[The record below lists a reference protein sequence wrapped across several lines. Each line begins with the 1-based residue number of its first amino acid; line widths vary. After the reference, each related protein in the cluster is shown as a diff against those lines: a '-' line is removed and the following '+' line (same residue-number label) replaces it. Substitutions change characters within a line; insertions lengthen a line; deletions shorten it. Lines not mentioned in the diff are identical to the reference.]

1 MGWKRSCGR
10 KICADIETETGRT
23 ERQSLCPAG
32 GAKQGIIDF
41 GNEEAST
48 PRCSSGKGKIP
59 LREQCT
65 SN

>member
-10 KICADIETETGRT
+10 KISADIETGRT

-32 GAKQGIIDF
+32 GAKEGIIDF

-48 PRCSSGKGKIP
+48 LRCSSGKGKIL